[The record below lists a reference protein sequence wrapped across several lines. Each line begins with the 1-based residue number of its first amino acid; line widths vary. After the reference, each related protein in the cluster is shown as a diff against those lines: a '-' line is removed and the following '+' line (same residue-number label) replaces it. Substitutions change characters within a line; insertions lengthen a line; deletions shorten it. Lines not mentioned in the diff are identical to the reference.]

1 MTESLVKIWSMIL
14 MGWNEILDPAPFGG
28 FVQDVI
34 HEIYGSFHEKV
45 KIVIISAKVNIVIIF
60 A

>member
-1 MTESLVKIWSMIL
+1 

-28 FVQDVI
+28 SVQDVI
-34 HEIYGSFHEKV
+34 PEIYGSFHEKV